1 MPRPGRVRQGR
12 AMSTALTC
20 LKAVAEAHGLP
31 CDVASLA
38 DRFGL
43 AGGEPDAD
51 TLLAMA
57 ASLGLRA
64 TPAVLDVRDM
74 AASGRFPLIARLSNG
89 NSVVVLGVREDAD
102 GLRVRVGDP
111 LAATPGS
118 FEVDEES
125 FARSHAGDVLLA
137 QPSLTRSGLRALAMI
152 GRHHGLP
159 LSHDALAHAHGC
171 DGREPAPE
179 ELAAMAVKEGLKAE
193 MRTLSPDD
201 LLALG
206 GAYPVL
212 ILRRDG
218 EAAILAGCRQDGDGT
233 SVDVV
238 DPARLPPA
246 RETLPLSALAKDWDG
261 RAILLRRAYKLTDEN
276 QPFGLRWFV
285 PEILRH
291 RKEFVDAAVAAVM
304 LYVLALAMPIYF
316 QIVIDKVLTHKGLST
331 LQVLS
336 CGMLAALAFEAGFTY
351 LRGILVL
358 HAASRIDMRVAG
370 RTFARLTSL
379 PLRFFGQS
387 RVGVLIQHMQ
397 QADKIREFLSGKLF
411 FTLLDGLALVVFIPV
426 LFFYSVPLTFLVL
439 GLSVGLGVF
448 LAVIVPV
455 LRGRLLALYKA
466 EGQRQSY
473 LVETIRG
480 METVKAL
487 SLEPSRRRGFED
499 AAARAVSL
507 RFGVGRIGNAASAAV
522 GFLEKVMTLCIP
534 WIGVYLV
541 FDGGL
546 TVGALIAFQMLAGR
560 VTQPLVQIVS
570 LVQEY
575 QEKGLAVKML
585 AAIMNEPPER
595 AGTGEGV
602 RPRLAGEVVFDAI
615 TFRYAPDAASP
626 AALSGVTIR
635 FPAGKMIGVA
645 GRSGSGKS
653 TLARLIQGLYVPS
666 EGSLRL
672 DGHDMREC
680 DMAHV
685 RRQIGVVLQDSFL
698 FSGTVRENISMARP
712 GASMDEVVWAARLS
726 GAEEFIR
733 RLPRGYDTEL
743 EENGSNLSGGQRQRL
758 AIARALLTNP
768 RILIL
773 DEATSALDAE
783 SEAIVQDNMARIGR
797 ERTTIVISHRL
808 SMLAGAD
815 AILVLDAGRVADYGT
830 HGELLAR
837 CAVYRDLWNSQN
849 RHVVNPTPAK
859 THKLP

>member
-1 MPRPGRVRQGR
+1 
-12 AMSTALTC
+12 MSTAVTC
-20 LKAVAEAHGLP
+20 IKAVADAYGLP
-31 CDVASLA
+31 CDPASLA

-43 AGGEPDAD
+43 SSGGEPDAD

-57 ASLGLRA
+57 ASIGLRA
-64 TPAVLDVRDM
+64 EPTVLDVRQM
-74 AASGRFPLIARLSNG
+74 AARGRFPLIARLANG

-102 GLRVRVGDP
+102 GFRVRVADP

-118 FEVDEES
+118 FEVDEEG
-125 FARSHAGDVLLA
+125 FARSHAGEVLLA
-137 QPSLTRSGLRALAMI
+137 VPRLSRSGLRALAMV

-159 LSHDALAHAHGC
+159 LSHESLAHAHGF
-171 DGREPAPE
+171 DAAEPTPD
-179 ELAAMAVKEGLKAE
+179 ELVAMAAKEGLTAE
-193 MRTLSPDD
+193 ARVLSPDD
-201 LLALG
+201 LPALG

-212 ILRRDG
+212 AVRADG
-218 EAAILAGCRQDGDGT
+218 EVVILAGCRRDAAGLMM
-233 SVDVV
+233 DVV
-238 DPARLPPA
+238 DPVRLPPA
-246 RETLPLSALAKDWDG
+246 RETMPLAAFSRDWDG
-261 RAILLRRAYKLTDEN
+261 RAILLRRAYKLTDAN
-276 QPFGLRWFV
+276 QPFGMRWFV

-291 RKEFVDAAVAAVM
+291 RKEFTDAAVAAVM

-316 QIVIDKVLTHKGLST
+316 QIVIDKVLTHKGFST

-336 CGMLAALAFEAGFTY
+336 CGMLVALAFEAGFTY

-358 HAASRIDMRVAG
+358 HAAARIDMRVAG
-370 RTFARLTSL
+370 RTFAKLTSL

-411 FTLLDGLALVVFIPV
+411 FTLLDGMALVVFIPV
-426 LFFYSVPLTFLVL
+426 LFFYSVPLTCLVL
-439 GLSVGLGVF
+439 GLSCALGVF
-448 LAVIVPV
+448 LAVIVPL
-455 LRGRLLALYKA
+455 LRGKLLTLYKA
-466 EGQRQSY
+466 EGERQSF

-499 AAARAVSL
+499 TAARAVSL
-507 RFGVGRIGNAASAAV
+507 RFHVGRIGNAATAAV

-595 AGTGEGV
+595 AGSGEGV
-602 RPRLAGEVVFDAI
+602 RPKLAGEIVFDAV
-615 TFRYAPDAASP
+615 TFRYAPGGDAP
-626 AALSGVTIR
+626 AALSGVTVR

-653 TLARLIQGLYVPS
+653 TLARLIQGLYVPT

-698 FSGTVRENISMARP
+698 FTGTVRDNIAMARP

-768 RILIL
+768 RVLIL

-849 RHVVNPTPAK
+849 RHVLHAPAT
-859 THKLP
+859 THKLT

>member
-1 MPRPGRVRQGR
+1 
-12 AMSTALTC
+12 MSTALTC
-20 LKAVAEAHGLP
+20 LAAVAEAHGLA
-31 CDVASLA
+31 CDRRQLA

-43 AGGEPDAD
+43 GEAEPDTP

-57 ASLGLRA
+57 DSLSLLAEAA
-64 TPAVLDVRDM
+64 TLDVRAM
-74 AASGRFPLIARLSNG
+74 AGQGRFPLIARLANG
-89 NSVVVLGVREDAD
+89 NSVVVLGLREDGDAY
-102 GLRVRVGDP
+102 RVRVVDP
-111 LAATPGS
+111 LAAAAGS
-118 FEVDEES
+118 FEVDEEG
-125 FARSHAGDVLLA
+125 FARSHAGEVILA
-137 QPSLTRSGLRALAMI
+137 APRLARSGLRALAMVA
-152 GRHHGLP
+152 RHHGLP
-159 LSHDALAHAHGC
+159 LSHEGLAHAHGF
-171 DGREPAPE
+171 DAAEPTPE
-179 ELAAMAVKEGLKAE
+179 NLVAIAAKEGLKAE
-193 MRTLSPDD
+193 ARKLTPDD
-201 LLALG
+201 LPALG
-206 GAYPVL
+206 GAYPIL
-212 ILRRDG
+212 AILREDRVV
-218 EAAILAGCRQDGDGT
+218 ILAGCRQGESGLA
-233 SVDVV
+233 VDVV
-238 DPARLPPA
+238 DPTRLPPA
-246 RETLPLSALAKDWDG
+246 RETLSLDAFAQNWDG
-261 RAILLRRAYKLTDEN
+261 RAILLRRSYKLADEN

-291 RKEFVDAAVAAVM
+291 RKEFTDAAVAAVM

-316 QIVIDKVLTHKGLST
+316 QIVIDKVLTHKGLAT

-336 CGMLAALAFEAGFTY
+336 CGMLAALAFEAAFTY

-358 HAASRIDMRVAG
+358 HAASRIDIRVAG

-411 FTLLDGLALVVFIPV
+411 FTLLDALALVVFIPV
-426 LFFYSVPLTFLVL
+426 LFFYSVPLTLLVL
-439 GLSVGLGVF
+439 GLSLVLGVF
-448 LAVIVPV
+448 LAVVVPI
-455 LRGRLLALYKA
+455 LRGRLLTLYKA
-466 EGQRQSY
+466 EGERQSF

-499 AAARAVSL
+499 AAARAVST
-507 RFGVGRIGNAASAAV
+507 RFTVGRIGNAATAAV
-522 GFLEKVMTLCIP
+522 GFLEKVMILCIP

-541 FDGGL
+541 FDGSL

-595 AGTGEGV
+595 AGSGEGL
-602 RPRLAGEVVFDAI
+602 RPRLAGEVVFDAV
-615 TFRYAPDAASP
+615 TFRYGPDAGSP
-626 AALSGVTIR
+626 AALAGVTVR

-653 TLARLIQGLYVPS
+653 TLARLIQGLYAPT
-666 EGSLRL
+666 EGGIRF
-672 DGHDMREC
+672 DGHDLREC
-680 DMAHV
+680 DVAHL

-698 FSGTVRENISMARP
+698 FSGTVRENIAMARP
-712 GASMDEVVWAARLS
+712 TASMDEVVWAARLS

-733 RLPRGYDTEL
+733 RLPRGYDTAL

-815 AILVLDAGRVADYGT
+815 AILVLDAGRVADYGS
-830 HGELLAR
+830 HGELLSR

-849 RHVVNPTPAK
+849 RHVLHASASTN
-859 THKLP
+859 KLT